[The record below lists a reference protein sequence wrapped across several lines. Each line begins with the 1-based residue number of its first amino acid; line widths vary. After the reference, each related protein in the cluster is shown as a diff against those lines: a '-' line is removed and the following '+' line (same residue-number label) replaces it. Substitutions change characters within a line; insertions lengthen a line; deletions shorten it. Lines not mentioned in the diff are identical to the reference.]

1 MAHDSDLAL
10 LRVKDA
16 EFYTDMTP
24 LAFGGIPKLRSP
36 VQAYGYPLGGQDLS
50 RTEGVV
56 SRIEFGTYIHPGI
69 DSHLLVQ
76 TDSAINPGN
85 SGGPVIQEG
94 LAIGVAFQS
103 NLRLNDIGYF
113 IPVPLIKRFIQ
124 DQRDGHYDGVPEIG
138 IQTSSLL
145 NRYQRKSLGLSDES
159 GGVLVERIIPRSS
172 AEGILEEGD
181 VLLGV
186 AGKSI
191 DRAGMVH
198 FGEHRVD
205 FFIEAEHLQVGDS
218 LIFKVWRNRSLLNLQ
233 ITLKPPPFSAE
244 LRNAYDILPEYLIVG
259 GLVLIALN
267 RDYLQSEGK
276 QTPELSYEH
285 WYREI
290 EEPHT
295 RREQVVLISRVLPAS
310 VNSGYSQL
318 RHFVVHSV
326 NGNPIKSLRHLNQL
340 LENLPEDT
348 KHLVFESEWEPLPL
362 VLNYRQSLETHQ
374 EILEIYGI
382 PSDRRFHKTSGSEG

>member
-1 MAHDSDLAL
+1 M
-10 LRVKDA
+10 
-16 EFYTDMTP
+16 
-24 LAFGGIPKLRSP
+24 
-36 VQAYGYPLGGQDLS
+36 
-50 RTEGVV
+50 
-56 SRIEFGTYIHPGI
+56 
-69 DSHLLVQ
+69 
-76 TDSAINPGN
+76 
-85 SGGPVIQEG
+85 
-94 LAIGVAFQS
+94 
-103 NLRLNDIGYF
+103 
-113 IPVPLIKRFIQ
+113 
-124 DQRDGHYDGVPEIG
+124 
-138 IQTSSLL
+138 
-145 NRYQRKSLGLSDES
+145 
-159 GGVLVERIIPRSS
+159 ERIIPRSS

-218 LIFKVWRNRSLLNLQ
+218 LFFNIWRNRSLLNLQ

-310 VNSGYSQL
+310 VNSCYSQL

-326 NGNPIKSLRHLNQL
+326 NGNSIKSLRHLNQL

-348 KHLVFESEWEPLPL
+348 EHLVFESEWEPLPL